1 MTSLSPTIDRAAPRA
16 RSAGPALLALV
27 LVLVVVAAVVIA
39 INAAAAGVDGS
50 DAAYDAPLYS
60 QYLQEISASW

>member
-16 RSAGPALLALV
+16 RFAGSALLALL

-39 INAAAAGVDGS
+39 INAAATGVGGS
-50 DAAYDAPLYS
+50 DAGYDAPFHS